1 VDDFWPE
8 VAALGLEDPESDEDF
23 VGEAGFDSEE
33 EEEEDPE
40 SPEPLPAATLDAD
53 PDRLSVR

>member
-1 VDDFWPE
+1 MDDFWPE
-8 VAALGLEDPESDEDF
+8 PAALGLDDPESDEGF
-23 VGEAGFDSEE
+23 VVEAGFDSEE

-40 SPEPLPAATLDAD
+40 SPEPLPAATLDAE